1 MDPALANR
9 ACLGWMGWTRVNL
22 LRKRG
27 SCPDERRSK
36 RTAWQEHSRAVAWCL
51 FIGLVL
57 VYNSNGRET
66 PTYDSQPTK
75 YAARELALYG
85 RLTLD
90 QVVARA
96 PDYGRRAAFQRDRH
110 GHYRSAYSVVP
121 SIEAAIPAA
130 FLHVTRLV
138 DLRAPLA
145 PSLIAKLT
153 ASLLT
158 AAAVALVFAA
168 LARTFGIGTAAL
180 VAVGLGLGTNLWPL
194 ASGTLWQLET
204 VSFGLAL
211 ALYGWLRPGDTLQVR
226 WVVVGA
232 IGVALAA
239 SARPQIAPI
248 AAVLLVEL
256 GARIGLRRAMSAI
269 AVVTAAAVILMA
281 CQWWWFGDVLG
292 ATPALQGQNLE
303 VHAVTGT
310 LNPQPWVGAAG
321 LLLSPNRGLITFSPV
336 VLVALVGIPL
346 LWRQP
351 SLNGERWWGAAAIVQ
366 FVCYSCYSMWWGGHT
381 YGPRYLVDVL
391 IPLVPAAAVGVGRVT
406 ARRWRQIAALVA
418 LVLSV
423 LVAATGSYCYPHD
436 GWNGDP
442 DVDLHH
448 ERVWDW
454 RDLQIVRCWRNG
466 PSPQNFTLL
475 DWAAVRRDRTR
486 GL

>member
-1 MDPALANR
+1 MCLAECTLE
-9 ACLGWMGWTRVNL
+9 AAGGEPELV
-22 LRKRG
+22 
-27 SCPDERRSK
+27 
-36 RTAWQEHSRAVAWCL
+36 TAWWKRPQAVAWGL

-66 PTYDSQPTK
+66 PTYDSYPTK

-90 QVVARA
+90 KVVARA
-96 PDYGRRAAFQRDRH
+96 PDYGGRTAFQLDRH

-130 FLHVTRLV
+130 LLHVTGLV

-158 AAAVALVFAA
+158 AASVALVFAA
-168 LARTFGIGTAAL
+168 LARTFGIQTSGL

-204 VSFGLAL
+204 VSVGLAI
-211 ALYGWLRPGDTLQVR
+211 ALYGWFRPRDTLHVR

-232 IGVALAA
+232 AGLALAA

-248 AAVLLVEL
+248 AAVLLAGL
-256 GARIGLRRAMSAI
+256 GARVGLRRSMGAI
-269 AVVTAAAVILMA
+269 AVVGAAAVVLMS

-292 ATPALQGQNLE
+292 ATPALQAQNLAA
-303 VHAVTGT
+303 HAVTGT
-310 LNPQPWVGAAG
+310 LNPQPWAGAAG
-321 LLLSPNRGLITFSPV
+321 LLFSPNRGLITFSPV
-336 VLVALVGIPL
+336 VLVALVGIPMA
-346 LWRQP
+346 WRRP
-351 SLNGERWWGAAAIVQ
+351 SLHGERWWGAAAIVQ
-366 FVCYSCYSMWWGGHT
+366 FVCYSYYSMWWGGHT

-391 IPLVPAAAVGVGRVT
+391 IPLAPAAAVGVGWVT
-406 ARRWRQIAALVA
+406 ARRWRRIPALVA
-418 LVLSV
+418 LVLSI

-436 GWNGDP
+436 GWNTDP
-442 DVDLHH
+442 SVDFHH
-448 ERVWDW
+448 ERIWDW
-454 RDLQIVRCWRNG
+454 RDLQVVRCWRNG
-466 PSPQNFTLL
+466 PSPQNFTLFA
-475 DWAAVRRDRTR
+475 WAAVRRDRTG

>member
-1 MDPALANR
+1 MSNVP
-9 ACLGWMGWTRVNL
+9 
-22 LRKRG
+22 
-27 SCPDERRSK
+27 E
-36 RTAWQEHSRAVAWCL
+36 RTAWRENARTVAWCL

-90 QVVARA
+90 KVVATA
-96 PDYGRRAAFQRDRH
+96 PDYATRTAFQRDRR

-130 FLHVTRLV
+130 LLHVTRLV

-145 PSLIAKLT
+145 PGLIAKLT

-158 AAAVALVFAA
+158 AASVAIVFAA
-168 LARTFGIGTAAL
+168 LARAFGIATAAL

-204 VSFGLAL
+204 VSVGLAI
-211 ALYGWLRPGDTLQVR
+211 ALYGWLRPRDALQVR
-226 WVVVGA
+226 WVIVGA
-232 IGVALAA
+232 MGVALAA
-239 SARPQIAPI
+239 SARPQIVPM
-248 AAVLLVEL
+248 AAVLLVGL
-256 GARIGLRRAMSAI
+256 GARIGLRRSMSAI
-269 AVVTAAAVILMA
+269 AVVAAAAAVLMA

-292 ATPALQGQNLE
+292 ATPALQEQNL
-303 VHAVTGT
+303 VAHAVTGT

-321 LLLSPNRGLITFSPV
+321 LLVSPNRGLITFSPV
-336 VLVALVGIPL
+336 VLVALVGMFL
-346 LWRQP
+346 AWRQP
-351 SLNGERWWGAAAIVQ
+351 SLHGERWWIAAAIVQ
-366 FVCYSCYSMWWGGHT
+366 FVGYSCYSMWWGGHT

-391 IPLVPAAAVGVGRVT
+391 IPLAPAAALGVGWVT
-406 ARRWRQIAALVA
+406 ARRWRRMAALVA

-423 LVAATGSYCYPHD
+423 LVAATGAYCYPHD
-436 GWNGDP
+436 GWNIDP
-442 DVDLHH
+442 NVDVHH
-448 ERVWDW
+448 ERIWDW
-454 RDLQIVRCWRNG
+454 RDLQIVRCWRKG
-466 PSPQNFTLL
+466 PSPQNFTLF
-475 DWAAVRRDRTR
+475 DWAAVRRDRTG